1 MLKTLMSIM
10 RMWRCIN
17 TFGNKNMNHIEL
29 LAPAGSRESL
39 EAAIYFGADAV
50 YAAGKT
56 YGLRA
61 FADNFS
67 IEEIKSA
74 MEFVHERKKRMYITL
89 NAIFHEGDLNGLED
103 YITKLSDAGADAF
116 IISDP
121 GVLSIA
127 KKIAPQIPI
136 HLSTQANTT
145 NSQSALFW
153 HSQGVSRI
161 ILSRELSLAEIAKM
175 RENTPDTLELE
186 AFVHGAMCI
195 SYSGRCLLSNFFTGR
210 GGNQGACAQ
219 PCRWEYHINEKGYDG
234 EYFPVYTDDRGTYIF
249 NSKDLRMLP
258 NLKDIVDAGVT
269 SLKIEGR
276 MKSAYYVG
284 CVVNAY
290 RHALDDV
297 IAGKEFDES
306 LLTEAD
312 KAGSRAFTTGF
323 YYGNPREQGQDT
335 QRNIPQRTYDF
346 VGVIRGAKD
355 KDGGMQI
362 EQRGKFCIGDTLDIL
377 SPNLS
382 GEFEVREIVTE
393 KGESRDSAPHAQEI
407 LFINCPFDLQPG
419 DMLRKKREPKE

>member
-1 MLKTLMSIM
+1 M
-10 RMWRCIN
+10 RV
-17 TFGNKNMNHIEL
+17 KLIEL

-67 IEEIKSA
+67 VQDIRSA
-74 MEFVHERKKRMYITL
+74 AEYVHNHGKRIYIAL
-89 NAIFHEGDLNGLED
+89 NAIFHEGDFEGLEE
-103 YITKLSDAGADAF
+103 YIAALSEAHVDAF

-121 GVLSIA
+121 GVLCAA
-127 KKIAPQIPI
+127 KKAAPNVPI

-145 NSQSALFW
+145 NSGSALFW
-153 HSQGVSRI
+153 HEQGVKRV
-161 ILSRELSLAEIAKM
+161 ILSRELSLGEISKM
-175 RENTPDTLELE
+175 KKIVPDTLELE

-234 EYFPVYTDDRGTYIF
+234 EYFPVYADDRGTYIF
-249 NSKDLRMLP
+249 NSKDLMMLAH
-258 NLKDIVDAGVT
+258 LKDVLASGIT

-290 RHALDDV
+290 RRALDD
-297 IAGKEFDES
+297 ALAAKEFDAS
-306 LLTEAD
+306 LLEETG

-335 QRNIPQRTYDF
+335 QRDIPQRTYDF
-346 VGVIRGAKD
+346 VGVVKRAKD
-355 KDGGMQI
+355 NGGRMLI
-362 EQRGKFCIGDTLDIL
+362 EQRGKFCVGDTLDIL
-377 SPNLS
+377 SPMIS
-382 GEFEVREIVTE
+382 GVFEVSEIVTE
-393 KGESRDSAPHAQEI
+393 KGEPRESAPHAQEAI
-407 LFINCPFDLQPG
+407 YINCPFDLQPG
-419 DMLRKKREPKE
+419 DMLRKKRDK

>member
-1 MLKTLMSIM
+1 MKQV
-10 RMWRCIN
+10 
-17 TFGNKNMNHIEL
+17 EL

-50 YAAGKT
+50 YAAGKS

-67 IEEIKSA
+67 IEDIKSA
-74 MEFVHERKKRMYITL
+74 AEFVHSHGKRIYIAL
-89 NAIFHEGDLNGLED
+89 NAIFHESDLEGLEE
-103 YITKLSDAGADAF
+103 YITELSRAGVDAF

-121 GVLSIA
+121 GVFGIA
-127 KKIAPQIPI
+127 KKAAPDVPI

-145 NSQSALFW
+145 NSGSALFW
-153 HSQGVSRI
+153 HSQGAKRI
-161 ILSRELSLAEIAKM
+161 ILSRELSLTEISKM
-175 RENTPDTLELE
+175 RKIVPDTLELE

-234 EYFPVYTDDRGTYIF
+234 EYFPVYADDRGTYIF
-249 NSKDLRMLP
+249 NSKDLMMLP
-258 NLKDIVDAGVT
+258 HLKDILDSGVT

-290 RHALDDV
+290 RRALDDV
-297 IAGKEFDES
+297 LAEKEFDVS
-306 LLTEAD
+306 LLDETD

-335 QRNIPQRTYDF
+335 KRNIPQRTYDF
-346 VGVIRGAKD
+346 VGVVKGAKD
-355 KDGGMQI
+355 KDGRILI
-362 EQRGKFCIGDTLDIL
+362 EQRGKFLVGDTLDVL
-377 SPNLS
+377 SPKIS
-382 GEFEVREIVTE
+382 GVFDVSEIITE
-393 KGESRDSAPHAQEI
+393 KGEARESAPHAQEA
-407 LFINCPFDLQPG
+407 LYINCPFDLQPG
-419 DMLRKKREPKE
+419 DMLRKKKI

>member
-1 MLKTLMSIM
+1 M
-10 RMWRCIN
+10 RV
-17 TFGNKNMNHIEL
+17 KQIEL

-67 IEEIKSA
+67 IEDIKSA
-74 MEFVHERKKRMYITL
+74 AEYVHSFGKRMYIAL
-89 NAIFHEGDLNGLED
+89 NAIFHERDFDGLEE
-103 YITKLSDAGADAF
+103 YVEELSRAGVDAF

-121 GVLSIA
+121 GVLSVA
-127 KKIAPQIPI
+127 KKAAPNVPI

-145 NSQSALFW
+145 NSHSALFW
-153 HSQGVSRI
+153 HSQGVERI
-161 ILSRELSLAEIAKM
+161 ILSRELSLAEIADIKKAA
-175 RENTPDTLELE
+175 PKTLELE

-234 EYFPVYTDDRGTYIF
+234 EYFPVYADDQGTYIF
-249 NSKDLRMLP
+249 NSKDLMMLP
-258 NLKDIVDAGVT
+258 NLEDVIKAGVT

-290 RHALDDV
+290 RRALDD
-297 IAGKEFDES
+297 IAAGKDFDES
-306 LLTEAD
+306 LLEETN

-335 QRNIPQRTYDF
+335 ERNIPQRTYDF
-346 VGVIRGAKD
+346 VGVVRGEKD
-355 KDGGMQI
+355 NDGRMLI
-362 EQRGKFCIGDTLDIL
+362 EQRGKFLVGDSLDIL
-377 SPNLS
+377 SPSQS
-382 GEFEVREIVTE
+382 GVFTITDILTQ
-393 KGESRDSAPHAQEI
+393 KGERRESAPHAQEALYI
-407 LFINCPFDLQPG
+407 KCPFDLKPG
-419 DMLRKKREPKE
+419 DMLRKKRDV